1 MEKSPSQPDLRQI
14 KAHLQVVEEVLVLR
28 KEDGLRLAG
37 RVGREDTER
46 STKLGWKAPLA
57 GQGGGPWGRGMEA
70 GRDSHR
76 PPPPG
81 TLQERQSRPSR
92 GGALE

>member
-1 MEKSPSQPDLRQI
+1 MSCSSPWISLAFQHWLHAQCHMKTICFCKVTRGMEKSPSQPDLRQI

-46 STKLGWKAPLA
+46 STKLGWKAP
-57 GQGGGPWGRGMEA
+57 
-70 GRDSHR
+70 
-76 PPPPG
+76 
-81 TLQERQSRPSR
+81 
-92 GGALE
+92 

>member
-46 STKLGWKAPLA
+46 STKLGWKAP
-57 GQGGGPWGRGMEA
+57 
-70 GRDSHR
+70 
-76 PPPPG
+76 
-81 TLQERQSRPSR
+81 
-92 GGALE
+92 